1 MSSPGPAG
9 TADHPS
15 DAVLTVPNALS
26 ALRLALVPVFAVL
39 ILTGH
44 DLWALAVL
52 AVSGASDWLDGRLAR
67 RWRQVTRLGQVLDP
81 AADRLFILATLLGM
95 ALRDLVP
102 WWLVAVI
109 VARDLLILAL
119 GPPLARLGH
128 GPLPVSDLG
137 KAATFALLYAF
148 PLILLSSVG
157 GHVGAV
163 ARPLGWAFALW
174 GTALYWWAGLR
185 YAAQVR
191 AMLRA
196 RREVDSGTGA
206 RAESAP

>member
-1 MSSPGPAG
+1 MLGGVSSAGPVG
-9 TADHPS
+9 TAEHPS
-15 DAVLTVPNALS
+15 DRVLTLPNALS
-26 ALRLALVPVFAVL
+26 ALRLALVPVFAAL

-52 AVSGASDWLDGRLAR
+52 ALSGASDWLDGRLAR

-109 VARDLLILAL
+109 VARDVLILAL

-148 PLILLSSVG
+148 PLILLASVG
-157 GHVGAV
+157 GAVGAV

-174 GTALYWWAGLR
+174 GTGLYWWAGILYVR
-185 YAAQVR
+185 QVAQ
-191 AMLRA
+191 LW
-196 RREVDSGTGA
+196 
-206 RAESAP
+206 RAEHRP

>member
-1 MSSPGPAG
+1 MRSAAAVG
-9 TADHPS
+9 TAENPS
-15 DAVLTVPNALS
+15 DRVLTLPNALS
-26 ALRLALVPVFAVL
+26 ALRLLLVPVFAAL
-39 ILTGH
+39 ILSGH
-44 DLWALAVL
+44 DLWAIAVL

-67 RWRQVTRLGQVLDP
+67 RWHQITRLGQVLDP

-95 ALRDLVP
+95 AVRDLVP

-109 VARDLLILAL
+109 VGRDLLIVAL

-157 GHVGAV
+157 GPVAAV

-185 YAAQVR
+185 YAAHV
-191 AMLRA
+191 AHLLRA
-196 RREVDSGTGA
+196 RAATTA
-206 RAESAP
+206 RATR